1 MNSKCLWTFMLE
13 MKNYTVMLNVLNI
26 HTYVNWYYVTVVFY
40 RGHFTVRVSDNVSLV
55 SVKQRCTGWRKEL
68 NFLKMTRL
76 LFSLFCE
83 KTGIP
88 WIWPFL
94 LFYLCLFR
102 SVLYVKLSSYLGP
115 LYSCVSSFWYTVQGT
130 PVVLVEV
137 LLW

>member
-1 MNSKCLWTFMLE
+1 MLE

-88 WIWPFL
+88 
-94 LFYLCLFR
+94 
-102 SVLYVKLSSYLGP
+102 
-115 LYSCVSSFWYTVQGT
+115 
-130 PVVLVEV
+130 
-137 LLW
+137 